1 MKVKKLIVFGMT
13 MMAILVS
20 CERHPSFSSSEE
32 ALQGCKQQLELLKQ
46 EQDASI
52 EDLSSLTSTWLEVR
66 DSAYSSFG
74 RDSSLNLKSPMA
86 VAYFMV
92 SDSIRAEITRLAF
105 VKPRSLREVM
115 YFKLN
120 TAMQRK
126 VLEKNAIF
134 KDAVKYYEKLDT
146 YPLYPSLKT
155 TLAAYGKLLSSA
167 TSSKQGDE
175 LMNFIALEDKCFRSL
190 MKYLAQVDTETLQK
204 LTMGTTRVFDGL
216 YSSVGAQV
224 DDVNDRTM
232 LYLSMRFNRRII
244 QNALACKEDILS
256 RRRLGNT
263 QQANYRW
270 MLIQPFMAIDDYSAA
285 VLTEEQREQLL
296 ALSDD
301 LPGLPASKQVM
312 MEDLVEWLEKK
323 LGLHILYASKQNY
336 GKLLKAAAYS
346 TPVDGSM
353 FIIHMGSEQYGVID
367 SLTVHFYDSAE
378 TMLLGIQHVL
388 RDVTRVPAEV
398 LEYQKMDE
406 ILSFFF

>member
-20 CERHPSFSSSEE
+20 CKRHPSFSSSEE
-32 ALQGCKQQLELLKQ
+32 ALQGCKQQLELLKLK
-46 EQDASI
+46 QDASI

-74 RDSSLNLKSPMA
+74 RDSSLNLKN
-86 VAYFMV
+86 FMV

-155 TLAAYGKLLSSA
+155 TLAAYGKLLSS
-167 TSSKQGDE
+167 TSSFKQGDE
-175 LMNFIALEDKCFRSL
+175 LINFIALEDKCFRSL

-216 YSSVGAQV
+216 YLSVGAQV

-301 LPGLPASKQVM
+301 LPGL
-312 MEDLVEWLEKK
+312 LERLDARKHVRDK
-323 LGLHILYASKQNY
+323 ENN
-336 GKLLKAAAYS
+336 
-346 TPVDGSM
+346 
-353 FIIHMGSEQYGVID
+353 
-367 SLTVHFYDSAE
+367 LT
-378 TMLLGIQHVL
+378 
-388 RDVTRVPAEV
+388 EV
-398 LEYQKMDE
+398 LSEYFLKSYLSS
-406 ILSFFF
+406 IL

>member
-46 EQDASI
+46 KQDASI

-115 YFKLN
+115 YF
-120 TAMQRK
+120 
-126 VLEKNAIF
+126 
-134 KDAVKYYEKLDT
+134 
-146 YPLYPSLKT
+146 
-155 TLAAYGKLLSSA
+155 
-167 TSSKQGDE
+167 KQGDE

-301 LPGLPASKQVM
+301 LPGLLDRLDARKHVR
-312 MEDLVEWLEKK
+312 DKK
-323 LGLHILYASKQNY
+323 NN
-336 GKLLKAAAYS
+336 
-346 TPVDGSM
+346 
-353 FIIHMGSEQYGVID
+353 
-367 SLTVHFYDSAE
+367 LT
-378 TMLLGIQHVL
+378 
-388 RDVTRVPAEV
+388 EV
-398 LEYQKMDE
+398 LSEYFLKSYLSS
-406 ILSFFF
+406 IL

>member
-46 EQDASI
+46 KQDASI

-146 YPLYPSLKT
+146 YPLYPSLT
-155 TLAAYGKLLSSA
+155 TILLP
-167 TSSKQGDE
+167 
-175 LMNFIALEDKCFRSL
+175 C
-190 MKYLAQVDTETLQK
+190 
-204 LTMGTTRVFDGL
+204 
-216 YSSVGAQV
+216 
-224 DDVNDRTM
+224 
-232 LYLSMRFNRRII
+232 
-244 QNALACKEDILS
+244 
-256 RRRLGNT
+256 
-263 QQANYRW
+263 
-270 MLIQPFMAIDDYSAA
+270 
-285 VLTEEQREQLL
+285 
-296 ALSDD
+296 
-301 LPGLPASKQVM
+301 
-312 MEDLVEWLEKK
+312 
-323 LGLHILYASKQNY
+323 
-336 GKLLKAAAYS
+336 
-346 TPVDGSM
+346 
-353 FIIHMGSEQYGVID
+353 
-367 SLTVHFYDSAE
+367 
-378 TMLLGIQHVL
+378 
-388 RDVTRVPAEV
+388 
-398 LEYQKMDE
+398 
-406 ILSFFF
+406 

>member
-46 EQDASI
+46 QQDASI

-134 KDAVKYYEKLDT
+134 KDAVKY
-146 YPLYPSLKT
+146 
-155 TLAAYGKLLSSA
+155 
-167 TSSKQGDE
+167 
-175 LMNFIALEDKCFRSL
+175 
-190 MKYLAQVDTETLQK
+190 LAQVDTETLEK

-301 LPGLPASKQVM
+301 LPGLLERLDARKHVRDKENNLTEVLS
-312 MEDLVEWLEKK
+312 EDLVEVMKPCFW
-323 LGLHILYASKQNY
+323 ASSMCSGMLPGCRQKFWSIKRWMRFSRSFSN
-336 GKLLKAAAYS
+336 LAY
-346 TPVDGSM
+346 
-353 FIIHMGSEQYGVID
+353 
-367 SLTVHFYDSAE
+367 L
-378 TMLLGIQHVL
+378 
-388 RDVTRVPAEV
+388 
-398 LEYQKMDE
+398 
-406 ILSFFF
+406 

>member
-13 MMAILVS
+13 MMVILVS

-46 EQDASI
+46 KQDASI

-146 YPLYPSLKT
+146 YPLYPSLNT
-155 TLAAYGKLLSSA
+155 MLAAYGKLLSSA
-167 TSSKQGDE
+167 TSFKQGDE

-190 MKYLAQVDTETLQK
+190 MKYLAQVDTGTLQK

-216 YSSVGAQV
+216 YSSVGAQA

-301 LPGLPASKQVM
+301 LPGL
-312 MEDLVEWLEKK
+312 LERLDARKHFRDK
-323 LGLHILYASKQNY
+323 ENN
-336 GKLLKAAAYS
+336 
-346 TPVDGSM
+346 
-353 FIIHMGSEQYGVID
+353 
-367 SLTVHFYDSAE
+367 LT
-378 TMLLGIQHVL
+378 
-388 RDVTRVPAEV
+388 EV
-398 LEYQKMDE
+398 LSEYFLKSYLSS
-406 ILSFFF
+406 IL

>member
-46 EQDASI
+46 KQDASI

-126 VLEKNAIF
+126 VLEK
-134 KDAVKYYEKLDT
+134 
-146 YPLYPSLKT
+146 
-155 TLAAYGKLLSSA
+155 
-167 TSSKQGDE
+167 
-175 LMNFIALEDKCFRSL
+175 
-190 MKYLAQVDTETLQK
+190 
-204 LTMGTTRVFDGL
+204 
-216 YSSVGAQV
+216 
-224 DDVNDRTM
+224 
-232 LYLSMRFNRRII
+232 
-244 QNALACKEDILS
+244 
-256 RRRLGNT
+256 
-263 QQANYRW
+263 
-270 MLIQPFMAIDDYSAA
+270 
-285 VLTEEQREQLL
+285 
-296 ALSDD
+296 
-301 LPGLPASKQVM
+301 
-312 MEDLVEWLEKK
+312 K

-367 SLTVHFYDSAE
+367 SLTVHFYDSDE